1 MEEWKWGER
10 GGKMRGGWGGGG
22 GKGDWGKRGKAVEL
36 IKHLSESIYLC
47 WR

>member
-1 MEEWKWGER
+1 MEEWKGREGGGEV
-10 GGKMRGGWGGGG
+10 WGGGEV
-22 GKGDWGKRGKAVEL
+22 KGDWGKRGKAVEL

>member
-1 MEEWKWGER
+1 MEEWKGRE
-10 GGKMRGGWGGGG
+10 GGGEVG
-22 GKGDWGKRGKAVEL
+22 GGIGNWGKRGKAVEL

>member
-1 MEEWKWGER
+1 MEEWKGREGGGEV
-10 GGKMRGGWGGGG
+10 GGGG
-22 GKGDWGKRGKAVEL
+22 GKGYWKKWGKAVEL